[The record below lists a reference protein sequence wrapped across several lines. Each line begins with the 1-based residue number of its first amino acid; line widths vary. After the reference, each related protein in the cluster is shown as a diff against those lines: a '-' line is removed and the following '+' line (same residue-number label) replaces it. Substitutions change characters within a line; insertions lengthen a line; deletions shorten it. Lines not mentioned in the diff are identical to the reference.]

1 MNENRQDIDD
11 PSSNMP
17 AQKDRFLYDAES
29 RLNRDIQVLKNDLE
43 KDIQTVKNDL
53 EKGIQVLKN
62 DLEKDIQTVKNDLE
76 KDIDDIK
83 TRLTSIDSQLQ
94 NVKTDV
100 AELKGRR
107 LAFKEWI
114 PIGCSVIA
122 LVVSIITLYF
132 HFSSPSPGG

>member
-29 RLNRDIQVLKNDLE
+29 RLNRD
-43 KDIQTVKNDL
+43 
-53 EKGIQVLKN
+53 IQVLKN